1 MKNIRVIITQRK
13 PLKVI
18 GMLIRTNMLE
28 NKIPKLWDE
37 FIGRMEELNEIAVP
51 ECTLGICLAVAVD
64 DISDNTDF
72 GYIAGRV
79 VKNNS
84 FIPDGMIYH
93 ELLEQEVAVFTHVG
107 SLDNLSETYNY
118 IYEEWLPESGY
129 ELADGDE
136 VEWYDSRFKYD
147 SADSQMDIHIPIKK
161 AEKIENK
168 LDIFEEI
175 QTEIEEE
182 K

>member
-1 MKNIRVIITQRK
+1 MKKIKVIITNREPIK
-13 PLKVI
+13 II
-18 GMLIRTNMLE
+18 GMLIRTNMQE
-28 NKIPKLWDE
+28 NKIPKLWEE

-51 ECTLGICLAVAVD
+51 DCTLGICLAVDED
-64 DISDNTDF
+64 DINDNTEF

-84 FIPDGMIYH
+84 FIPEGMIYH
-93 ELLEQEVAVFTHVG
+93 ELLEQEVAVFTHEG

-147 SADSQMDIHIPIKK
+147 SVDSQMDIHIPIKK
-161 AEKIENK
+161 IEKIENK
-168 LDIFEEI
+168 LDIFEQI
-175 QTEIEEE
+175 QAEIEEA